1 MIRAPNLTVA
11 VFLALAPPASA
22 AKIVLIVGDA
32 EQARAAR
39 ARAGPD
45 VSVQAFDLMRA
56 GDPIEKGRL
65 LASVQAADRVVAAAR
80 GKACGWLAQ
89 EVDGPPIHCI
99 LPYDAGQVLDFARAV
114 GWRRVA
120 AVHMTGYEKVY
131 ARLRAH
137 ARARDIELVAVR
149 VDRIKE
155 LPEALPRALK
165 NVHAVWIL
173 GDPLLTEGAAF
184 EYLVNTSLSKM
195 IPLIGPGSDIVA
207 RGAFLGADS
216 DLAAMIRHAVVVA
229 NAAAKGA
236 APEDGAEEVPGGR
249 LVVNQ
254 VLARR
259 WGVNVPGGAR

>member
-22 AKIVLIVGDA
+22 AKITLIVADA
-32 EQARAAR
+32 EQARAAS

-45 VSVQAFDLMRA
+45 VSVRAFDRISL

-65 LASVQAADRVVAAAR
+65 LASVQGADRVVSATR
-80 GKACGWLAQ
+80 GKACGWLTH
-89 EVDGPPIHCI
+89 EIDGTPVDCVM
-99 LPYDAGQVLDFARAV
+99 PYDAIQVLDFARAA

-120 AVHMTGYEKVY
+120 VVHRTGYEKVY
-131 ARLRAH
+131 ARLN
-137 ARARDIELVAVR
+137 ARARERGIVLVAVR
-149 VDRIKE
+149 VDGIRE
-155 LPEALPRALK
+155 LPEALPRVLK
-165 NVHAVWIL
+165 TVQAVWIL

-184 EYLVNTSLSKM
+184 DYLVESTLARRV
-195 IPLIGPGSDIVA
+195 PLIGPGADLVA
-207 RGAFLGADS
+207 RGVFLGADS
-216 DLAAMIRHAVVVA
+216 DLSAMTRHAVGLA

-249 LVVNQ
+249 LVVNR

-259 WGVNVPGGAR
+259 WGVSVPGGAK